1 MRLHKSAVLSSLLL
15 RLGPARR
22 LGHDDAV
29 DAQHGDGRLR
39 GELERLLLG
48 GEQVEHAAVA
58 RLGRVR
64 ARVRVG
70 VRVRVIGLRVEG

>member
-1 MRLHKSAVLSSLLL
+1 MEYNKGYIFALNREDVINKDILQVQVCRLRLHLLF

-39 GELERLLLG
+39 RQLKRLL
-48 GEQVEHAAVA
+48 VKCVT
-58 RLGRVR
+58 
-64 ARVRVG
+64 
-70 VRVRVIGLRVEG
+70 

>member
-1 MRLHKSAVLSSLLL
+1 MINKDILQVQVCRLRLHLLF

-39 GELERLLLG
+39 RQLKRLL
-48 GEQVEHAAVA
+48 VKCVT
-58 RLGRVR
+58 
-64 ARVRVG
+64 
-70 VRVRVIGLRVEG
+70 